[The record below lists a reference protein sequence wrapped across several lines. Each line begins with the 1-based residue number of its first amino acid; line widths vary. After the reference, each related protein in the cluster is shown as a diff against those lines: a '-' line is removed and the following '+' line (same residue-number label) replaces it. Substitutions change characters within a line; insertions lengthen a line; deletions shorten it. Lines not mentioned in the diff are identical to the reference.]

1 MAATSSGLTPHT
13 KRGLAILLD
22 TFRGLGYSA
31 TYTSGYRSVAK
42 QRQLYAA
49 YRSGRSALPAA
60 PPGSS
65 EHNYG
70 LAVDVVTNAPD
81 SVKLFAAD
89 VAGLVWFGPGDYVH
103 YGTYP
108 PAAWRD
114 IVRRAGMGADVGFYL
129 S

>member
-1 MAATSSGLTPHT
+1 MAVSTSGLQPHV
-13 KRGLAILLD
+13 KRGLTLLLD
-22 TFRGLGYSA
+22 TLRGLGYSA

-49 YRSGRSALPAA
+49 YRAGRSRFPAA

-70 LAVDVVTNAPD
+70 LAVDVVTDAPD
-81 SVKLFAAD
+81 EIKRLAAEI
-89 VAGLVWFGPGDYVH
+89 AGLVWFGPGDLVH
-103 YGTYP
+103 YGSYP

-114 IVRRAGMGADVGFYL
+114 IVRRAGLPAA
-129 S
+129 